1 MQINQSNL
9 AHAGLAV
16 GAQLVLA
23 VIFALLAPWSFT
35 ACLSVGAAFSI
46 GFYYGRE
53 VDQVEKNHNRT
64 PWWIGFKWSLWGEDA
79 RMDFICPTVAVLA
92 VIALWSAGVWLLG

>member
-1 MQINQSNL
+1 MTVNASNWS
-9 AHAGLAV
+9 HAGLAV

-23 VIFALLAPWSFT
+23 IIFALLTPWSFVT
-35 ACLSVGAAFSI
+35 ALCVGGAFSI

-79 RMDFICPTVAVLA
+79 RMDFICPTVAVLV
-92 VIALWSAGVWLLG
+92 VIALWSAGVWLFC